1 MESLWKKNITI
12 PPREMLTKSIH
23 TKAIVIGAGMAGILT
38 AYLLQEQGIET
49 VVLEANR
56 IASGQ
61 TCNTTAKITSQHNL
75 IYGYL
80 TEKFGRH
87 KAGMYA
93 HANQQAIEDYAR
105 IIEKE
110 NIDCQLKRCP
120 AYLYAREESR
130 VEELEKEAKTARLL
144 WIPAEFTMETELP
157 FVIAGAV
164 RFDSQARFQP
174 LKFIQ
179 GIAEK

>member
-61 TCNTTAKITSQHNL
+61 TITTGSPIA
-75 IYGYL
+75 
-80 TEKFGRH
+80 
-87 KAGMYA
+87 AA
-93 HANQQAIEDYAR
+93 H
-105 IIEKE
+105 
-110 NIDCQLKRCP
+110 
-120 AYLYAREESR
+120 
-130 VEELEKEAKTARLL
+130 
-144 WIPAEFTMETELP
+144 FM
-157 FVIAGAV
+157 
-164 RFDSQARFQP
+164 
-174 LKFIQ
+174 
-179 GIAEK
+179 